1 MFLLQFARVN
11 TVNTKNMARKHQI
24 YCKCIVCDTFYE
36 LNEKK
41 RAGKYCSAKCRNAD
55 YYRKRLKHG
64 KITTQN

>member
-1 MFLLQFARVN
+1 
-11 TVNTKNMARKHQI
+11 MARKHQI